1 MNNLLLCTLKKI
13 KISNWMKMKNYLKV
27 LSSVVLLAFLGSC
40 SSEDGKESVSGQGS
54 IMVDLSTNLSY
65 SSRSIDESAYLNVN
79 NYKVSLYKGEEPVYT
94 DKLYGDLDVEQQVDF
109 GVPYT
114 LTAYYGEDV
123 AAGYDKLYVKGSES
137 FTVSQGD
144 KKTISIVC
152 KPANA
157 RITLVYKGN
166 DDSDTFEDYF
176 QDCTVSVKTD
186 YMDEAWT
193 MNKSN
198 EGQQLYLKTGD
209 EGVKATLSFSLIDK
223 NGEPVSVDNF
233 TTSKVI
239 DLKPCYSYTLT
250 IKPNATDIA
259 GGKVGLEITVDDGVT
274 EEDVTVDIPGDYIPS

>member
-1 MNNLLLCTLKKI
+1 
-13 KISNWMKMKNYLKV
+13 MKNCLSV
-27 LSSVVLLAFLGSC
+27 LFSLMLLFGLGSC
-40 SSEDGKESVSGQGS
+40 SSEEGKESVTGQGR
-54 IMVDLSTNLSY
+54 IMVDLSTDLSY
-65 SSRSIDESAYLNVN
+65 SRSVDESAYRNVN

-94 DKLYGDLDVEQQVDF
+94 DKLYGDLELEQSVDF

-123 AAGYDKLYVKGSES
+123 AAGYDKLYVKGSDT

-144 KKTISIVC
+144 KKTVSVVC

-166 DDSDTFEDYF
+166 DDNDAFEDYF
-176 QDCTVSVKTD
+176 QDCTVTVKTD

-209 EGVKATLSFSLIDK
+209 EGIEATLSFSLIDK
-223 NGEPVSVDNF
+223 NGEPVSVDDFN
-233 TTSKVI
+233 TSKI
-239 DLKPCYSYTLT
+239 INLKPRYSYTLT
-250 IKPNATDIA
+250 IKPDATDIE
-259 GGKVGLEITVDDGVT
+259 GGKLGLDITVVDDVT
-274 EEDVTVDIPGDYIPS
+274 NEDVTVDIPGDYIPS

>member
-1 MNNLLLCTLKKI
+1 MNNCLKALF
-13 KISNWMKMKNYLKV
+13 SL
-27 LSSVVLLAFLGSC
+27 VLLAFLGSC
-40 SSEDGKESVSGQGS
+40 SNEEGKESVTGQGR
-54 IMVDLSTNLSY
+54 IMVDLSTDLSY
-65 SSRSIDESAYLNVN
+65 SRSVDESAYRNVN

-94 DKLYGDLDVEQQVDF
+94 DKLYGDLELEQSVDF

-123 AAGYDKLYVKGSES
+123 AAGYDKLYVKGSQT

-144 KKTISIVC
+144 KKTVSILC

-166 DDSDTFEDYF
+166 DDNDAFEDYF
-176 QDCTVSVKTD
+176 QDCTVTIKTD

-209 EGVKATLSFSLIDK
+209 EGTNATLSFSLIDK
-223 NGEPVSVDNF
+223 NGEPVSVDGF
-233 TTSKVI
+233 DTSKVI

-250 IKPNATDIA
+250 IKPNKTDIP
-259 GGKVGLEITVDDGVT
+259 GGKVGLDITVVDDVT
-274 EEDVTVDIPGDYIPS
+274 NEDVTVNIPGDYIPN

>member
-1 MNNLLLCTLKKI
+1 
-13 KISNWMKMKNYLKV
+13 MKMKNCLSV
-27 LSSVVLLAFLGSC
+27 LFSLMLLFGLGSC
-40 SSEDGKESVSGQGS
+40 SSEEGKESVTGQGR
-54 IMVDLSTNLSY
+54 IMVDLSTDLSY
-65 SSRSIDESAYLNVN
+65 SRSVDESAYRNVN

-94 DKLYGDLDVEQQVDF
+94 DKLYGDLELEQSVDF

-123 AAGYDKLYVKGSES
+123 AAGYDKLYVKGSQT

-144 KKTISIVC
+144 KKTVSILC

-166 DDSDTFEDYF
+166 DDNDAFEDYF
-176 QDCTVSVKTD
+176 QDCTVTVKTD

-209 EGVKATLSFSLIDK
+209 EGTNATLSFSLIDK
-223 NGEPVSVDNF
+223 NGEPVSVDGF
-233 TTSKVI
+233 DTSKVI

-250 IKPNATDIA
+250 IKPNKTDIPE
-259 GGKVGLEITVDDGVT
+259 GKVGLDITVVDDVT
-274 EEDVTVDIPGDYIPS
+274 NEDVTVNIPGDYIPN

>member
-1 MNNLLLCTLKKI
+1 MNNCLKALF
-13 KISNWMKMKNYLKV
+13 SL
-27 LSSVVLLAFLGSC
+27 VLLAFLGSC
-40 SSEDGKESVSGQGS
+40 SSEEGKESVTGQGR
-54 IMVDLSTNLSY
+54 IMIDLSTDLSY
-65 SSRSIDESAYLNVN
+65 SRSVDESAYRNVN

-94 DKLYGDLDVEQQVDF
+94 DKLYGDLELEQSVDF

-123 AAGYDKLYVKGSES
+123 AAGYDKLYVKGSQT

-144 KKTISIVC
+144 KKTVSILC

-166 DDSDTFEDYF
+166 DDNDAFEDYF
-176 QDCTVSVKTD
+176 QDCTVTVKTD

-193 MNKSN
+193 MNKSD

-209 EGVKATLSFSLIDK
+209 EGTNATLSFSLIDK
-223 NGEPVSVDNF
+223 NGEPVSVDGF
-233 TTSKVI
+233 DTSKVI

-250 IKPNATDIA
+250 IKPNKTDIP
-259 GGKVGLEITVDDGVT
+259 GGKVGLDITVVDDVT
-274 EEDVTVDIPGDYIPS
+274 NEDVTVNIPGDYIPN

>member
-1 MNNLLLCTLKKI
+1 
-13 KISNWMKMKNYLKV
+13 MKMKNYLKL
-27 LSSVVLLAFLGSC
+27 LSSIVLLAFIGSC

-65 SSRSIDESAYLNVN
+65 SRAVDESAYLNVK
-79 NYKVSLYKGEEPVYT
+79 NYKVSLYKGEDPVYT
-94 DKLYGDLDVEQQVDF
+94 DKLYEDLGVEQKVDF
-109 GVPYT
+109 GVSYT

-123 AAGYDKLYVKGSES
+123 AAGYDKLYVKGSQT

-144 KKTISIVC
+144 KKTVSILC

-157 RITLVYKGN
+157 RITLVFKGN
-166 DDSDTFEDYF
+166 DDNDAFEDYF
-176 QDCTVSVKTD
+176 QDCTVTVKTD

-209 EGVKATLSFSLIDK
+209 EGTDATLSFSLIDK

>member
-1 MNNLLLCTLKKI
+1 MKKCLSVLFSLMLL
-13 KISNWMKMKNYLKV
+13 
-27 LSSVVLLAFLGSC
+27 FGLGSC
-40 SSEDGKESVSGQGS
+40 SSEEGKESVTGQGR
-54 IMVDLSTNLSY
+54 IMVDLSTDLSY
-65 SSRSIDESAYLNVN
+65 SRSVDESAYRNVN

-94 DKLYGDLDVEQQVDF
+94 DKLYGDLELEQSVDF

-123 AAGYDKLYVKGSES
+123 AAGYDKLYVKGSQT

-144 KKTISIVC
+144 KKTVSILC

-166 DDSDTFEDYF
+166 DDNDAFEDYF
-176 QDCTVSVKTD
+176 QDCTVTVKTD

-209 EGVKATLSFSLIDK
+209 EGTNATLSFSLIDK
-223 NGEPVSVDNF
+223 NGEPVSVDGF
-233 TTSKVI
+233 DTSKVI

-250 IKPNATDIA
+250 IKPNETDIP
-259 GGKVGLEITVDDGVT
+259 GGKVGLDITVVDDVT
-274 EEDVTVDIPGDYIPS
+274 NEDVTVNIPGDYIPN

>member
-1 MNNLLLCTLKKI
+1 
-13 KISNWMKMKNYLKV
+13 MKMKNYLKL
-27 LSSVVLLAFLGSC
+27 LSSIVLLAFLGSC

-65 SSRSIDESAYLNVN
+65 SRAVDESAYQNVK

-94 DKLYGDLDVEQQVDF
+94 DQLYGDLDVEQKVDF
-109 GVPYT
+109 GVSYT

-144 KKTISIVC
+144 KKTVSIVC

-166 DDSDTFEDYF
+166 GDNDAFEDYF
-176 QDCTVSVKTD
+176 QDCTVTVKTD
-186 YMDEAWT
+186 YMNEAWT

-209 EGVKATLSFSLIDK
+209 EGTNATLSFSLIDK
-223 NGEPVSVDNF
+223 NGEPVSVDGF
-233 TTSKVI
+233 DTSKVI

-250 IKPNATDIA
+250 IKPNKTNIA
-259 GGKVGLEITVDDGVT
+259 GGKLGLTITVDDGVT
-274 EEDVTVDIPGDYIPS
+274 EEDVTVNIPGDYIPN

>member
-65 SSRSIDESAYLNVN
+65 SRAVDESAYLNVN

-94 DKLYGDLDVEQQVDF
+94 DQLYGDLDVEQKVDF
-109 GVPYT
+109 GVSYT

-123 AAGYDKLYVKGSES
+123 AAGYDKLYVKGSQT

-144 KKTISIVC
+144 KKTVSILC

-166 DDSDTFEDYF
+166 DDNDAFEDYF
-176 QDCTVSVKTD
+176 QDCTVTVKTD

-209 EGVKATLSFSLIDK
+209 EGTNATLSFSLIDK
-223 NGEPVSVDNF
+223 NGEPVSVDGF
-233 TTSKVI
+233 DTSKVI

-250 IKPNATDIA
+250 IKPNKTNIA
-259 GGKVGLEITVDDGVT
+259 GGKLGLTITVDDGVT
-274 EEDVTVDIPGDYIPS
+274 DEDVTVNIPGDYIPN

>member
-1 MNNLLLCTLKKI
+1 MKMNNCLKALF
-13 KISNWMKMKNYLKV
+13 SL
-27 LSSVVLLAFLGSC
+27 VLLAFLGSC
-40 SSEDGKESVSGQGS
+40 SNEEGKESVTGQGR
-54 IMVDLSTNLSY
+54 IMVDLSTDLSY
-65 SSRSIDESAYLNVN
+65 SRSVDESAYRNVN

-94 DKLYGDLDVEQQVDF
+94 DKLYGDLELEQSVDF

-123 AAGYDKLYVKGSES
+123 AAGYDKLYVKGSQT

-144 KKTISIVC
+144 KKTVSILC

-166 DDSDTFEDYF
+166 DDNDAFEDYF
-176 QDCTVSVKTD
+176 QDCTVTVKTD

-209 EGVKATLSFSLIDK
+209 EGTNATLSFSLIDK
-223 NGEPVSVDNF
+223 NGEPVSVDGF
-233 TTSKVI
+233 DTSKVI

-250 IKPNATDIA
+250 IKPNETDIP
-259 GGKVGLEITVDDGVT
+259 GGKVGLDITVVDDVT
-274 EEDVTVDIPGDYIPS
+274 NEDVTVNIPGDYIPN

>member
-1 MNNLLLCTLKKI
+1 MKMNNCLKALF
-13 KISNWMKMKNYLKV
+13 SL
-27 LSSVVLLAFLGSC
+27 VLLAFLGSC
-40 SSEDGKESVSGQGS
+40 SNEEGKESVTGQGR
-54 IMVDLSTNLSY
+54 IMVDLSTDLSY
-65 SSRSIDESAYLNVN
+65 SRSVDESAYRNVN

-94 DKLYGDLDVEQQVDF
+94 DKLYGNLELEQSVDF

-123 AAGYDKLYVKGSES
+123 AAGYDKLYVKGSQT

-144 KKTISIVC
+144 KKTVSILC

-166 DDSDTFEDYF
+166 DDNDAFEDYF
-176 QDCTVSVKTD
+176 QDCTVTVKTD

-209 EGVKATLSFSLIDK
+209 EGTNATLSFSLIDK
-223 NGEPVSVDNF
+223 NGEPVSVDGF
-233 TTSKVI
+233 DTSKVI

-250 IKPNATDIA
+250 IKPNKTDIP
-259 GGKVGLEITVDDGVT
+259 GGKVGLDITVVDDVT
-274 EEDVTVDIPGDYIPS
+274 NEDVTVNIPGDYIPN

>member
-1 MNNLLLCTLKKI
+1 
-13 KISNWMKMKNYLKV
+13 MKMKNCLSV
-27 LSSVVLLAFLGSC
+27 LFSLVLLFGLGSC
-40 SSEDGKESVSGQGS
+40 SSEEGKESVTGQGR
-54 IMVDLSTNLSY
+54 IMVDLSTDLSY
-65 SSRSIDESAYLNVN
+65 SRSVDESAYRNVN

-94 DKLYGDLDVEQQVDF
+94 DKLYGDLELEQSVDF

-123 AAGYDKLYVKGSES
+123 AAGYDKLYVKGSQT

-144 KKTISIVC
+144 KKTVSILC

-166 DDSDTFEDYF
+166 DDNDAFEDYF
-176 QDCTVSVKTD
+176 QDCTVTVKTD

-209 EGVKATLSFSLIDK
+209 EGTNATLSFSLIDK
-223 NGEPVSVDNF
+223 NGEPVSVDGF
-233 TTSKVI
+233 DTSKVI

-250 IKPNATDIA
+250 IKPNKTDIP
-259 GGKVGLEITVDDGVT
+259 GGKVGLDITVVDDVT
-274 EEDVTVDIPGDYIPS
+274 NEDVTVNIPGDYIPN

>member
-1 MNNLLLCTLKKI
+1 
-13 KISNWMKMKNYLKV
+13 MKMKNCLSV
-27 LSSVVLLAFLGSC
+27 LFSLMLLFGLGSC
-40 SSEDGKESVSGQGS
+40 SSEEGKESVTGQGR
-54 IMVDLSTNLSY
+54 IMVDLSTDLSY
-65 SSRSIDESAYLNVN
+65 SRSVDESAYRNVN
-79 NYKVSLYKGEEPVYT
+79 NYKVSLYKGEESVYT
-94 DKLYGDLDVEQQVDF
+94 DKLYGDLELEQSVDF

-123 AAGYDKLYVKGSES
+123 AAGYDKLYVKGSQT

-144 KKTISIVC
+144 KKTVSILC

-166 DDSDTFEDYF
+166 DDNDAFEDYF
-176 QDCTVSVKTD
+176 QDCTVTVKTD

-209 EGVKATLSFSLIDK
+209 EGTNATLSFSLIDK
-223 NGEPVSVDNF
+223 NGEPVSVDGF
-233 TTSKVI
+233 DTSKVI

-250 IKPNATDIA
+250 IKPNKTDIP
-259 GGKVGLEITVDDGVT
+259 GGKVGLDITVVDDVT
-274 EEDVTVDIPGDYIPS
+274 NEDVTVNIPGDYIPN

>member
-1 MNNLLLCTLKKI
+1 
-13 KISNWMKMKNYLKV
+13 MKNYLN
-27 LSSVVLLAFLGSC
+27 LLFSLVLLTFLGSC
-40 SSEDGKESVSGQGS
+40 SNEEGKESVTGQGS
-54 IMVDLSTNLSY
+54 IMVDLSADLSY
-65 SSRSIDESAYLNVN
+65 SRSVDESAYRDVN

-94 DKLYGDLDVEQQVDF
+94 DKLYGDLELEQKVDF
-109 GVPYT
+109 EVPYT

-123 AAGYDKLYVKGSES
+123 AAGYDKLYVKGSQV

-144 KKTISIVC
+144 RKTVSIVC

-166 DDSDTFEDYF
+166 DDNDAFEDYF
-176 QDCTVSVKTD
+176 QDCTVTVKTD

-209 EGVKATLSFSLIDK
+209 EGVKATLSFSLTDK
-223 NGEPVSVDNF
+223 NGELVSVDGF
-233 TTSKVI
+233 DTSKEI

-250 IKPNATDIA
+250 IKPDKTDIA
-259 GGKVGLEITVDDGVT
+259 GGKLGLTITVDDGVT
-274 EEDVTVDIPGDYIPS
+274 EEDVNVNIPGDYIPN

>member
-1 MNNLLLCTLKKI
+1 MTIYILLGVIFYLMG
-13 KISNWMKMKNYLKV
+13 ISLM
-27 LSSVVLLAFLGSC
+27 LLFGLGSC
-40 SSEDGKESVSGQGS
+40 SSEEGKESVTGQGR
-54 IMVDLSTNLSY
+54 IMVDLSTDLSY
-65 SSRSIDESAYLNVN
+65 SRSVDESAYRNVN

-94 DKLYGDLDVEQQVDF
+94 DKLYGDLELEQSVDF

-123 AAGYDKLYVKGSES
+123 AAGYDKLYVKGSQT

-144 KKTISIVC
+144 KKTVSILC

-166 DDSDTFEDYF
+166 DDNDAFEDYF
-176 QDCTVSVKTD
+176 QDCTVTVKTD

-209 EGVKATLSFSLIDK
+209 EGTNATLSFSLIDK
-223 NGEPVSVDNF
+223 NGEPVSVDGF
-233 TTSKVI
+233 DTSKVI

-250 IKPNATDIA
+250 IKPNQTDIP
-259 GGKVGLEITVDDGVT
+259 GGKVGLTITVDDGVT
-274 EEDVTVDIPGDYIPS
+274 DEDVTVNIPGDYIPN

>member
-1 MNNLLLCTLKKI
+1 MIVADFRNY
-13 KISNWMKMKNYLKV
+13 SWMKMKKCLSV
-27 LSSVVLLAFLGSC
+27 LFSLMLLFGLGSC
-40 SSEDGKESVSGQGS
+40 SSEEGKESVTGQGR
-54 IMVDLSTNLSY
+54 IMVDLSTDLSY
-65 SSRSIDESAYLNVN
+65 SRSVDESAYRNVN

-94 DKLYGDLDVEQQVDF
+94 DKLYGDLELEQSVDF

-123 AAGYDKLYVKGSES
+123 AAGYDKLYVKGSQT

-144 KKTISIVC
+144 KKTVSILC

-166 DDSDTFEDYF
+166 DDNDAFEDYF
-176 QDCTVSVKTD
+176 QDCTVTVKTD

-209 EGVKATLSFSLIDK
+209 EGTNATLSFSLIDK
-223 NGEPVSVDNF
+223 NGEPVSVDGF
-233 TTSKVI
+233 DTSKVI

-250 IKPNATDIA
+250 IKPNQTDIP
-259 GGKVGLEITVDDGVT
+259 GGKVGLTITVDDGVT
-274 EEDVTVDIPGDYIPS
+274 EEDVTVNIPGDYIPN

>member
-1 MNNLLLCTLKKI
+1 MNNCLKALF
-13 KISNWMKMKNYLKV
+13 SL
-27 LSSVVLLAFLGSC
+27 VLLAFLGSC
-40 SSEDGKESVSGQGS
+40 SNEEGKESVTGQGR
-54 IMVDLSTNLSY
+54 IMVDLSTDLSY
-65 SSRSIDESAYLNVN
+65 SRSVDESAYRNVN

-94 DKLYGDLDVEQQVDF
+94 DKLYGDLELEQSVDF

-123 AAGYDKLYVKGSES
+123 VAGYDKLYVKGSQT

-144 KKTISIVC
+144 KKTVSILC

-166 DDSDTFEDYF
+166 DDNDAFEDYF
-176 QDCTVSVKTD
+176 QDCTVTVKTD

-209 EGVKATLSFSLIDK
+209 EGTNATLSFSLIDK
-223 NGEPVSVDNF
+223 NGEPVSVDGF
-233 TTSKVI
+233 DTSKVI

-250 IKPNATDIA
+250 IKPNKTDIP
-259 GGKVGLEITVDDGVT
+259 GGKVGLDITVVDDVT
-274 EEDVTVDIPGDYIPS
+274 NEDVTVNIPGDYIPN

>member
-1 MNNLLLCTLKKI
+1 
-13 KISNWMKMKNYLKV
+13 MKNYLN
-27 LSSVVLLAFLGSC
+27 LLFSLVLLTFLGSC
-40 SSEDGKESVSGQGS
+40 SNEERKESVTGQGS
-54 IMVDLSTNLSY
+54 IMVDLSADLSY
-65 SSRSIDESAYLNVN
+65 SRSVDESAYRDVN

-94 DKLYGDLDVEQQVDF
+94 DKLYGDLELEQSVDF

-123 AAGYDKLYVKGSES
+123 AAGYDKLYVKGSQT

-144 KKTISIVC
+144 KKTVSILC

-166 DDSDTFEDYF
+166 DDNDAFEDYF
-176 QDCTVSVKTD
+176 QDCTVTVKTD

-209 EGVKATLSFSLIDK
+209 EGTNATLSFSLIDK
-223 NGEPVSVDNF
+223 NGEPVSVDGF
-233 TTSKVI
+233 DTSKVI

-250 IKPNATDIA
+250 IKPNETDIP
-259 GGKVGLEITVDDGVT
+259 GGKVGLDITVVDDVT
-274 EEDVTVDIPGDYIPS
+274 NEDVTVNIPGDYIPN

>member
-1 MNNLLLCTLKKI
+1 
-13 KISNWMKMKNYLKV
+13 MKMKNCLSV
-27 LSSVVLLAFLGSC
+27 LFSLMLLFGLGSC
-40 SSEDGKESVSGQGS
+40 SSEEGKESVTGQGR
-54 IMVDLSTNLSY
+54 IMVDLSTDLSY
-65 SSRSIDESAYLNVN
+65 SRSVDESAYRNVN

-94 DKLYGDLDVEQQVDF
+94 DKLYGDLELEQSVDF

-123 AAGYDKLYVKGSES
+123 AAGYDKLYVKGSQT

-144 KKTISIVC
+144 KKTVSILC

-157 RITLVYKGN
+157 RINKGN
-166 DDSDTFEDYF
+166 DDNDAFEDYF
-176 QDCTVSVKTD
+176 QDCTVTVKTD

-209 EGVKATLSFSLIDK
+209 EGTNATLSFSLIDK
-223 NGEPVSVDNF
+223 NGEPVSVDGF
-233 TTSKVI
+233 DTSKVI

-250 IKPNATDIA
+250 IKPNKTDIA
-259 GGKVGLEITVDDGVT
+259 GGKLGLTITVDDGVT
-274 EEDVTVDIPGDYIPS
+274 EEDVTVNIPGDYIPN

>member
-1 MNNLLLCTLKKI
+1 
-13 KISNWMKMKNYLKV
+13 MKMKNCLSV
-27 LSSVVLLAFLGSC
+27 LFSLMLLFGLGSC
-40 SSEDGKESVSGQGS
+40 SSEEGKESVTGQGR
-54 IMVDLSTNLSY
+54 IMVDLSTDLSY
-65 SSRSIDESAYLNVN
+65 SRSVDESAYRNVN

-94 DKLYGDLDVEQQVDF
+94 DKLYGDLELEQSVDF

-123 AAGYDKLYVKGSES
+123 AAGYDKLYVKGSDT

-144 KKTISIVC
+144 KKTVSVVC

-166 DDSDTFEDYF
+166 DDNDAFEDYF
-176 QDCTVSVKTD
+176 QDCTVTVKTD

-209 EGVKATLSFSLIDK
+209 EGIEATLSFSLIDK
-223 NGEPVSVDNF
+223 NGEPVSVDDFN
-233 TTSKVI
+233 TSKI
-239 DLKPCYSYTLT
+239 INLKPRYSYTLT
-250 IKPNATDIA
+250 IKPDATDIE
-259 GGKVGLEITVDDGVT
+259 GGKLGLDITVVDDVT
-274 EEDVTVDIPGDYIPS
+274 NEDVTVDIPGDYIPS